1 MGHNMASWK
10 ILEEMM
16 IDLRKKGVSVP
27 ANIVTDLRS
36 AKLMIQLSCG
46 EGSTG
51 EVLQKAEEYLAN
63 VEAYLVTEAQN
74 TLGSEK
80 ADLLLRRLEEANAE
94 VCEEQPKKEDK
105 YITGVP
111 RDQKW
116 VRVEPISTMPT
127 ERIQQLAKE
136 QNLQVNPQK
145 DGRLVVYGQQENIKE
160 FLKKMTTAK

>member
-1 MGHNMASWK
+1 MGRNMASWK
-10 ILEEMM
+10 ILEDMM
-16 IDLRKKGVSVP
+16 IELKKKGV
-27 ANIVTDLRS
+27 NIPPNVINDLRS

-51 EVLQKAEEYLAN
+51 EALQKAEEYLAN
-63 VEAYLVTEAQN
+63 VEAFMVTEAQN
-74 TLGSEK
+74 AFGSER
-80 ADLLLRRLEEANAE
+80 ADLLLRQLEEANAE
-94 VCEEQPKKEDK
+94 VCQEQPKKEDK

-116 VRVEPISTMPT
+116 IRVEPLATMPAHQIM
-127 ERIQQLAKE
+127 EIAKQ

-160 FLKKMTTAK
+160 FLKKITATK